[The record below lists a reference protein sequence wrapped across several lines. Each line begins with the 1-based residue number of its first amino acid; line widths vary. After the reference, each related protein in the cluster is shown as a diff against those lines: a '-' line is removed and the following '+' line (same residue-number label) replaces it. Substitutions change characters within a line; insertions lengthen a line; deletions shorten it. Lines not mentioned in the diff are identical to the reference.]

1 MICLRSASALGSMP
15 IAAPQGFIAAICA
28 AAGTWEFAALF
39 AGRGSH
45 DDRWTRAA
53 QVASL
58 GSAAPGGS
66 VALEFAGSASGALAV
81 ADGCA
86 VGELVVVPVTEAVA
100 LDTVVAA
107 AAADDPVC
115 PVEGALQAESRS
127 ITASVTT

>member
-1 MICLRSASALGSMP
+1 MP
-15 IAAPQGFIAAICA
+15 IADPHGFIAAICA
-28 AAGTWEFAALF
+28 AVGTWEFAALL

-66 VALEFAGSASGALAV
+66 VPVEFAGSVFGAFAAFAV
-81 ADGCA
+81 AAGSA
-86 VGELVVVPVTEAVA
+86 VGELVAVPVAALVA
-100 LDTVVAA
+100 LDVAI
-107 AAADDPVC
+107 AAADDPLW

-127 ITASVTT
+127 ITASVTA

>member
-1 MICLRSASALGSMP
+1 MP
-15 IAAPQGFIAAICA
+15 IADPHGLIAAICA
-28 AAGTWEFAALF
+28 AVGTREFAALF

-66 VALEFAGSASGALAV
+66 VPVEFAGIVFGTFAV

-86 VGELVVVPVTEAVA
+86 VGELVAVPVAVTVA
-100 LDTVVAA
+100 LDVAS
-107 AAADDPVC
+107 AAADDPLW
-115 PVEGALQAESRS
+115 PVEGASQAESRS
-127 ITASVTT
+127 IVASVTA